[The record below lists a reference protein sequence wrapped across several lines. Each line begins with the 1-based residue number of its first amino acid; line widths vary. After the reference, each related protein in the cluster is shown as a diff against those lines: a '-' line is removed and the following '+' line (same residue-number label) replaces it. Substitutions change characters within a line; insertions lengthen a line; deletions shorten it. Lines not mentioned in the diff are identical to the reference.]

1 MISTRSKEL
10 TYLLLLCLVIGFSV
24 FQIVGYWRAPNYNV
38 KLHQGVG
45 QALAEQA
52 LEVLNR
58 TGRVVVLT
66 LDPTQ
71 YPALK
76 TQIEAF
82 TRLLKMKSAVVVTQ
96 QLLID
101 SSQKRKLGPGVGL
114 TSHGF
119 VEFLKRSADADALV
133 SFVGTPNPADP
144 EIQTYEGPAV
154 KFIAETQARGKLHRL
169 FERKLLS
176 AAIVPRFTFPAPGP
190 ANPRTPE
197 EWFERNFQ
205 VVRPSA
211 GVGGAVLP

>member
-10 TYLLLLCLVIGFSV
+10 TYLVLLCLVIGLFV
-24 FQIVGYWRAPNYNV
+24 FRIVGYWRAPDYNV

-52 LEVLNR
+52 LELLNR

-66 LDPTQ
+66 LDPTR

-76 TQIEAF
+76 TQVEAF
-82 TRLLKMKSAVVVTQ
+82 TRLLKKSAVVVTQ
-96 QLLID
+96 HVLID
-101 SSQKRKLGPGVGL
+101 SPPKRKLGPGVGL
-114 TSHGF
+114 TSPGF
-119 VEFLKRSADADALV
+119 VEFLKRSADADVIV

-154 KFIAETQARGKLHRL
+154 KFIAETQGRGKLHTL

-211 GVGGAVLP
+211 GVGGAALP

>member
-10 TYLLLLCLVIGFSV
+10 TYLVLLCLVIGFFV
-24 FQIVGYWRAPNYNV
+24 FRIVGYWRAPDYNV

-66 LDPTQ
+66 LDPTR

-76 TQIEAF
+76 TQVEAF
-82 TRLLKMKSAVVVTQ
+82 TRLLKKSAVVVTQ
-96 QLLID
+96 HVLID
-101 SSQKRKLGPGVGL
+101 SPPKRKLGPGVGL
-114 TSHGF
+114 TSPGF
-119 VEFLKRSADADALV
+119 VEFLKRSADADVIV

-154 KFIAETQARGKLHRL
+154 KFIAETQGRGKLHRL

-197 EWFERNFQ
+197 QWFERNFQ
-205 VVRPSA
+205 VLRPSA
-211 GVGGAVLP
+211 GVGGAALP